1 MAKSGT
7 RHHRLSP
14 GFESMSPQVFP
25 ENLAGAQNDLDNNS
39 QRIWGDRAK
48 NLELAI
54 TVYENVQVYTR

>member
-1 MAKSGT
+1 
-7 RHHRLSP
+7 
-14 GFESMSPQVFP
+14 MSPQVFP